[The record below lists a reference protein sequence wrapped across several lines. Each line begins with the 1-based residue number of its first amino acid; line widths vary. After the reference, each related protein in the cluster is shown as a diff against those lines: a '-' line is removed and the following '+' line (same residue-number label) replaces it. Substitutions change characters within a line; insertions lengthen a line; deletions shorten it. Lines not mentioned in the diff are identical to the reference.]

1 MLAEI
6 TLGEI
11 LPTMPSNCKQALAS
25 SEKINIADN
34 VKEEEEKKE

>member
-34 VKEEEEKKE
+34 LEEEKKE